1 MESIASHTPGPW
13 AVDTRFHDSRSRGF
27 IRAGLDPLPGA
38 HVPVAVARACYM
50 NRPLAEV
57 EANARLIA
65 AAPDLLAALRWLVEE
80 CTDGAGDRMVS
91 AVGAARV
98 AIREATGG

>member
-1 MESIASHTPGPW
+1 MDSTENRTAAHTPGPW

-38 HVPVAVARACYM
+38 DQPVAVARACYM

-65 AAPDLLAALRWLVEE
+65 AAPSLLKLVESRLV
-80 CTDGAGDRMVS
+80 CRDGCGHLWCD
-91 AVGAARV
+91 AARV
-98 AIREATGG
+98 VLAKVVGR